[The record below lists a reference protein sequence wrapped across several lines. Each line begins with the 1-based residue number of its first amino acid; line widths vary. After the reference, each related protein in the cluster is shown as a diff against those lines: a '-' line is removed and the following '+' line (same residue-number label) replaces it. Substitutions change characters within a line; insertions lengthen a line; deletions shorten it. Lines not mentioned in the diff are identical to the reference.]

1 VPIVTALI
9 IALSAGVAPQ
19 ELETIIGRSSAAL
32 FDAFNTCDL
41 ERFASLTADDLEF
54 YHDRDGLITKQQ
66 VLQAVKNNI
75 CGKVR
80 REPVSNTLEVHPIPN
95 HGAVEAGTHRFYE
108 VAPGKPDK
116 LVGIAKFVH
125 VWRQTDG
132 GWKLSRVVSYDHK
145 AAQAP

>member
-1 VPIVTALI
+1 MPFVAVLI
-9 IALSAGVAPQ
+9 FVLSAGSAQQKLDVAVAQ
-19 ELETIIGRSSAAL
+19 SSTAL
-32 FDAFNTCDL
+32 FDAFNTCNL

-54 YHDRDGLITKQQ
+54 YHDRDGLQTKQQ
-66 VLQAVKNNI
+66 VLEAVKNNI

-80 REPVSNTLEVHPIPN
+80 RELVSDSLEVHPIPN
-95 HGAVEAGTHRFYE
+95 HGAVETGVHRFYQ
-108 VAPGKPDK
+108 VAAGKPDK

-125 VWRQTDG
+125 VWRQTRR